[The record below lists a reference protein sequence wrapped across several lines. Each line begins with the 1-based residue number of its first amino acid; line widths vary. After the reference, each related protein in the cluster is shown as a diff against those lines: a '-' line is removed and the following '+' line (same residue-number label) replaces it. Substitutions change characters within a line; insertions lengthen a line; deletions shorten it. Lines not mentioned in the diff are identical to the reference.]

1 MIDKK
6 AYQKM
11 DYALCLLSAHAD
23 GKDSGCIINSFH
35 QVTSSFPAKFTIAV
49 NRENVTAAAVEQ
61 AGSFCV
67 TLLAHD
73 APAALINDFG
83 YRSGRVADKFSPY
96 EVRRDEVGN
105 PYLTD
110 SMVSRVSCRVIDRL
124 EIGSYT
130 LYVGQA
136 TEAEVFGSGEVLTL
150 NAYAARGKAVPPTAT
165 VYRKWSAAASN
176 AVSAGTSTRAKHYAM
191 TSSVPSAAPRRTS
204 LSDRN
209 KYLEPH
215 CERERSV
222 L

>member
-105 PYLTD
+105 PY
-110 SMVSRVSCRVIDRL
+110 
-124 EIGSYT
+124 
-130 LYVGQA
+130 
-136 TEAEVFGSGEVLTL
+136 
-150 NAYAARGKAVPPTAT
+150 KAVPPTAT
-165 VYRKWSAAASN
+165 VYREMVGGGFKCSVCGYIHESE
-176 AVSAGTSTRAKHYAM
+176 TLRDDFICPICRATADKF
-191 TSSVPSAAPRRTS
+191 VRQ
-204 LSDRN
+204 
-209 KYLEPH
+209 K
-215 CERERSV
+215 
-222 L
+222 

>member
-23 GKDSGCIINSFH
+23 GKDSGCIVNSFH

-83 YRSGRVADKFSPY
+83 YRSGRIADKFSPY

-165 VYRKWSAAASN
+165 VYREMVGGGFKCSVCGYIHESE
-176 AVSAGTSTRAKHYAM
+176 TLRDDFICPICRATADKF
-191 TSSVPSAAPRRTS
+191 VRQ
-204 LSDRN
+204 
-209 KYLEPH
+209 K
-215 CERERSV
+215 
-222 L
+222 

>member
-73 APAALINDFG
+73 APAALINGFG

-110 SMVSRVSCRVIDRL
+110 STM
-124 EIGSYT
+124 
-130 LYVGQA
+130 
-136 TEAEVFGSGEVLTL
+136 
-150 NAYAARGKAVPPTAT
+150 PPTA
-165 VYRKWSAAASN
+165 YNLRWSSH
-176 AVSAGTSTRAKHYAM
+176 SA
-191 TSSVPSAAPRRTS
+191 
-204 LSDRN
+204 
-209 KYLEPH
+209 
-215 CERERSV
+215 
-222 L
+222 